1 MNIPTWTRD
10 TETMKR
16 DIEKYGYCLFKEAL
30 TLEKLFEAQDRTQA
44 KQGRPKEPDLGNGPG
59 REPIHHRRTDFSW
72 RWRKFL

>member
-44 KQGRPKEPDLGNGPG
+44 KKG
-59 REPIHHRRTDFSW
+59 
-72 RWRKFL
+72 